1 MIIAQFVASM
11 QLFDALTGRDIGAS
25 VLIDD
30 NPRYAVECAT
40 AGIDVLLY
48 DWNLSYPW
56 SKTDDG

>member
-1 MIIAQFVASM
+1 MGWLVFNHYM
-11 QLFDALTGRDIGAS
+11 LFGPREIGAT

-48 DWNLSYPW
+48 DWNSSYPW
-56 SKTDDG
+56 SKTSDG